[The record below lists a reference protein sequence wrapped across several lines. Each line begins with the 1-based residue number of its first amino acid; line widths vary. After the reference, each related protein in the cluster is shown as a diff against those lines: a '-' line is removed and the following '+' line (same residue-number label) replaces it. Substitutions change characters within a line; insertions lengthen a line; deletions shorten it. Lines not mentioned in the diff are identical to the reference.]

1 MPLLVLSVVAHGNL
15 LHLWLNVD
23 AWLGVAGRLE
33 AELGTVQL
41 VWTTVLLGAAAQA
54 IFLALAST
62 LAYAGVSAA
71 AWHSCY
77 LGLSGVLFALI
88 VLDTRRS
95 GPPRLLLGL
104 VPVPAVWYPWA
115 LLALV
120 TLFFPASS
128 LLGHLSG
135 MAAGYLLATRS
146 SAWLLS
152 PAAVQRAEAWA
163 WFDRLPLR
171 TVRGPPQPPA
181 LQIEALAAL
190 LASMRTSAAET
201 AAAARARLAALAAAV
216 PPPAPAGSASVA
228 GAGGAQE
235 ADTRFPGAGAK
246 LGSVDSVV

>member
-1 MPLLVLSVVAHGNL
+1 VPFLVLSVLSHGNL

-41 VWTTVLLGAAAQA
+41 AWATFVLGAAAQA

-62 LAYAGVSAA
+62 LAYLGISAA

-77 LGLSGVLFALI
+77 LGLSGILFALI

-95 GPPRLLLGL
+95 GPPRMLLGL

-115 LLALV
+115 LLTLV

-135 MAAGYLLATRS
+135 MATGYLLATHS

-152 PAAVQRAEAWA
+152 PAAVQRAEASG
-163 WFDRLPLR
+163 WFGRLPLR
-171 TVRGPPQPPA
+171 TVRGPAQTPT

-201 AAAARARLAALAAAV
+201 AAAARARLTAFAPAV
-216 PPPAPAGSASVA
+216 PPPAPAGSASMA
-228 GAGGAQE
+228 GAGAAQE
-235 ADTRFPGAGAK
+235 ADTRFPGSGVK
-246 LGSVDSVV
+246 LGSVDSAV